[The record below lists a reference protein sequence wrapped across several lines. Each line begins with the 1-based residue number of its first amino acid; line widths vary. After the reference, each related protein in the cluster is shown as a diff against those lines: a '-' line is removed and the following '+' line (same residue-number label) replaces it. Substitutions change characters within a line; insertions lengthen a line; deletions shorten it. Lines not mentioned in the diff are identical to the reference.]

1 MNYKETLF
9 FVAKCLTISLDYTN
23 RLAVQKQLRSDTID
37 WDAVVKVSTSHY
49 VFPALYCNLKR
60 VGFLKFLPEDLV
72 AYMKYIT
79 DLNRDR
85 NLQIIKQAQELNQ
98 LLLAN
103 KVTPIFLKGTGNIL
117 EGLYEEIAERM
128 VGDIDFIVSKE
139 HYPRAIEILLN
150 HKYKTKIK
158 EKYLMPFR
166 HYPRLTKFGKIAAIE
181 IHSELVIDK
190 YAHEFNYNVIHKE
203 FQKTNDI
210 SVLSFE
216 HQLAL
221 SIIAHQINDSG
232 IHYKHMALRN
242 AYDVFLL
249 SKKVNAKETIL
260 KFNTLKKTLNSFL
273 AITYLTFG
281 EPSSLKYETTIETD
295 EYLTAFNDLLLD
307 EKKYKSRR
315 KIVDK
320 KLFVKNKIS
329 NLYKF
334 LVDKN
339 YRDWKL
345 NKEFHKL
352 TRTDKTYHR

>member
-1 MNYKETLF
+1 MIYKEALF
-9 FVAKCLTISLDYTN
+9 FVAKCLTISLEDNN
-23 RLAVQKQLRSDTID
+23 RQEIEKQLKSKSID
-37 WDAVVKVSTSHY
+37 WDAVVKVSTAHY

-60 VGFLKFLPEDLV
+60 VDLLKYLPQDLV
-72 AYMKYIT
+72 AYMMHIT
-79 DLNRDR
+79 ELNRDR
-85 NLQIIKQAQELNQ
+85 NLKIIEQAKKLNK

-103 KVTPIFLKGTGNIL
+103 NITPIFLKGTGNLL
-117 EGLYEEIAERM
+117 EGLYNDIAERM
-128 VGDIDFIVSKE
+128 VGDIDFVVSKE
-139 HYPRAIEILLN
+139 HYPRAIEILLKN
-150 HKYKTKIK
+150 KYKTKIK

-166 HYPRLTKFGKIAAIE
+166 HYPRLTKFGEIAAIE
-181 IHSELVIDK
+181 IHSKLVIDK
-190 YAHEFNYNVIHKE
+190 YTHEFNYNVIHKE
-203 FQKTNDI
+203 FQKTNDVFI
-210 SVLSFE
+210 LSFE

-221 SIIAHQINDSG
+221 SIIAKQINDSG
-232 IHYKHMALRN
+232 IHYKDIALRN

-260 KFNTLKKTLNSFL
+260 KFNTLKKHLNSFL
-273 AITYLTFG
+273 AVTYITFG
-281 EPSSLKYETTIETD
+281 EPSSLKYEITIETD
-295 EYLTAFNDLLLD
+295 EYLIAFNDLLLD

-315 KIVDK
+315 KILDK

-352 TRTDKTYHR
+352 TRNDKTYHS